1 MRLIKILLVGLFSF
15 AMAGSGW
22 SQSRDP
28 AGHGMLGYYDPQ
40 TLVFQPVVR
49 SAVNPL
55 AAGNIAANNALSTFS
70 GKFVTSFT
78 ITIKSSIAT
87 TTPIS
92 CAVLAAVDDVNKTTF
107 VVSNVISE
115 EANVLATRTGST
127 AKCTVTFSYS
137 WLLANATIDT
147 VDLSYSVSAGTTTPG
162 VGNLASRDS
171 SQEIET
177 LPIPANGAATTTKS
191 VSATI

>member
-1 MRLIKILLVGLFSF
+1 MRLINILLACLFCL
-15 AMAGSGW
+15 AVAASGW
-22 SQSRDP
+22 SQSRDSG
-28 AGHGMLGYYDPQ
+28 GHGILGYYDPQ

-55 AAGNIAANNALSTFS
+55 TLSTFS

-107 VVSNVISE
+107 VTSNAISE
-115 EANVLATRTGST
+115 EANVLATRNGST

-137 WLLANATIDT
+137 WQLANSKTDT

-162 VGNLASRDS
+162 AGNLASRDS
-171 SQEIET
+171 NQEIET
-177 LPIPANGAATTTKS
+177 LPIPANGATTTTKS